1 MESGAQEALDKR
13 NEGEGPLVVEQ
24 YESQAKLDAV
34 KAQIQENKVHQEK
47 LKNYQKMKQLH
58 PERKGSSYLR
68 DNLKQNLK
76 KVKEEVKLAKEFL
89 KRTTKKPVVRA
100 NDLFFII
107 F

>member
-1 MESGAQEALDKR
+1 
-13 NEGEGPLVVEQ
+13 
-24 YESQAKLDAV
+24 
-34 KAQIQENKVHQEK
+34 
-47 LKNYQKMKQLH
+47 MKQLH

-89 KRTTKKPVVRA
+89 KQTTKKPVVRA